1 MGAEAEFANIYVD
14 ASKIAS
20 VEVVLLSSSLLQ
32 RVVEAEHLADDPNF
46 GGASHSMIDRYLP
59 FLSAKHEVAP
69 DTPTAREARAVDK
82 LRRMIRTTR
91 IGVTYVIKIDIAAST
106 AARAQGLAQAVA
118 DAYLTDQVTTKL
130 DAARRDSA
138 WLSDRL
144 TQQRSELIRSEVAV
158 ESIRKKLGVL
168 SGGTNPDSSVDRQAV
183 SQVNDELVKAEA
195 DVAASGARYQQAQHV
210 LHGGGNIE
218 GLPDIAASK
227 VIQDLRH
234 EQEAASRRLAE
245 ISTRYAADHPLR
257 RQAED
262 ERASVNSQ
270 VSLEVSRVLG
280 SLQNDYFTAIARR
293 DALQKQLTHL
303 VGMVNAAA
311 NAEGAG
317 GTARGG
323 TRGGSQPHF
332 V

>member
-1 MGAEAEFANIYVD
+1 M
-14 ASKIAS
+14 
-20 VEVVLLSSSLLQ
+20 
-32 RVVEAEHLADDPNF
+32 
-46 GGASHSMIDRYLP
+46 
-59 FLSAKHEVAP
+59 
-69 DTPTAREARAVDK
+69 
-82 LRRMIRTTR
+82 
-91 IGVTYVIKIDIAAST
+91 
-106 AARAQGLAQAVA
+106 
-118 DAYLTDQVTTKL
+118 
-130 DAARRDSA
+130 
-138 WLSDRL
+138 
-144 TQQRSELIRSEVAV
+144 AV

-280 SLQNDYFTAIARR
+280 SLQNDYFTAIARI
-293 DALQKQLTHL
+293 
-303 VGMVNAAA
+303 V
-311 NAEGAG
+311 
-317 GTARGG
+317 
-323 TRGGSQPHF
+323 TRCRSSSRISWAW
-332 V
+332 